1 MQIKVID
8 MKISKKWQLN
18 ADGSQTSLQLLKFL
32 TLLVLKL
39 EARILILVVAI
50 GKRMKIICQRRGDP
64 QSLTL
69 QPKKLQQNKSNTTN
83 TPDMGET
90 LKINR

>member
-8 MKISKKWQLN
+8 MKISKKLQLN
-18 ADGSQTSLQLLKFL
+18 ADGSQTSLQFLKFL

-39 EARILILVVAI
+39 EARILILVVEI
-50 GKRMKIICQRRGDP
+50 RKGTKIICQRRGDP

-69 QPKKLQQNKSNTTN
+69 QQKKLQQNKSNTTN
-83 TPDMGET
+83 TPDMGEL